1 MDYAWLKALQ
11 MGRLDD
17 VRWVLLVYDIN
28 CQYCI
33 NFKRR
38 IKKYRNTSLRP
49 PAGLIIVNA
58 IGLWHVH
65 GHRPEC
71 YARFAPSFVSGAG
84 KKSGEILEPLWVPMN
99 KLAGPTRTMAS
110 SHRAEMLDAGAS
122 DSNWKKLT
130 GLVSSICKE
139 LPKAKEQAEDALER
153 YNAICGAVTKV
164 QVNEWTAELEEAKV
178 RRLTD
183 FKAMDILNSK
193 LDKEGRSRGRFN
205 GQGTIIW
212 RRPRSD
218 ELDLVRYRY
227 PGETGR
233 VETVSQAVPPAH
245 NSEAEARNRKTPAG
259 PDKLNRRFFKD
270 AASLFPGVD
279 LTILELLT
287 EGCVVS
293 VAVPAPHEEDVPD
306 SDYDIEEN
314 VSSLPADQG
323 DGGSPEDIPI
333 PLPSTVKAWP
343 EVLASVRRKERS
355 MRIAQANTK
364 LESIRDSIGR
374 LSYLYR
380 SLIRG
385 AKTKKSKTRSYGI
398 VKGSRDELRLQVNH
412 YEQARRAL
420 ERLGT
425 AASVLVKYQ
434 PIRPADIRVSTAIAD
449 PNARGQSSSQ
459 LSWIWG
465 IPSDNPSDR
474 TLYLD
479 ELYRV
484 NWMRTRE
491 RYLRE
496 EEEYQF
502 LLRETAWVPR
512 FFDSK
517 ALEWEQRGENVS
529 EPGHIAYACRQADL
543 WRNLAEYAREGFRRV
558 LKSMQAP
565 VTRADVM
572 TCHGSDSDSSQD
584 CSDNSTACT
593 P

>member
-1 MDYAWLKALQ
+1 MGPDEQTSRPNQDYGQ
-11 MGRLDD
+11 
-17 VRWVLLVYDIN
+17 
-28 CQYCI
+28 
-33 NFKRR
+33 F
-38 IKKYRNTSLRP
+38 P
-49 PAGLIIVNA
+49 P
-58 IGLWHVH
+58 
-65 GHRPEC
+65 R
-71 YARFAPSFVSGAG
+71 
-84 KKSGEILEPLWVPMN
+84 
-99 KLAGPTRTMAS
+99 
-110 SHRAEMLDAGAS
+110 EMLDAGAS

-193 LDKEGRSRGRFN
+193 LDKVPKRAEVEADLMDKERSSGEGLGVTSWISSGIDIQERQVELKRLA
-205 GQGTIIW
+205 
-212 RRPRSD
+212 RRYHPHTTAKQKLEIAKRRQ
-218 ELDLVRYRY
+218 DLTSSIE
-227 PGETGR
+227 G
-233 VETVSQAVPPAH
+233 
-245 NSEAEARNRKTPAG
+245 
-259 PDKLNRRFFKD
+259 FFKD

-323 DGGSPEDIPI
+323 DGGSPEDIAI

-343 EVLASVRRKERS
+343 EALASVRRKERS

-558 LKSMQAP
+558 LKSIQAP

-584 CSDNSTACT
+584 CSDSSTACT